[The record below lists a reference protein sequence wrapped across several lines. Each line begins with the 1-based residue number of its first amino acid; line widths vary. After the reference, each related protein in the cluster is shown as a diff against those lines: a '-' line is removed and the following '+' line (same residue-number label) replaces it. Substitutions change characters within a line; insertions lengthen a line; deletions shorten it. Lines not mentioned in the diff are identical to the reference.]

1 MGASTAPETTPH
13 GPGQSGKNNE
23 ERART
28 MPALI
33 NLFLHLLAVV
43 LAVTGTARAESF
55 PIRPVHILVPYAA
68 GGAVDVLARTLG
80 QSLAK
85 IWGQQPVI
93 DNRPGAGG
101 IVASQA
107 LMQSPPDGYTLILVA
122 SGHPLNQFI
131 YPSLPYD
138 TFKDFTAISEVASSP
153 LAIMAA
159 KQGPFKTVQDVLAA
173 SRKEPDSLS
182 YGMAGNGTSAHLAGE
197 LLKYVANVKIV
208 AIPYKG
214 GAPAITAVIAGEI
227 PLSFNP
233 LAEVVG
239 QIEGGSLRALAV
251 TSAERSKTLPDV
263 PTVAESGVPGY
274 DVSVWWGFLGPAK
287 MPPELAAK
295 IQTDSKTAL
304 QDPVVQKTL
313 DQIGATAVG
322 STPAE
327 FDAFMQAEVT
337 KWEPV
342 LKAAN
347 IRAQ

>member
-1 MGASTAPETTPH
+1 
-13 GPGQSGKNNE
+13 
-23 ERART
+23 

-33 NLFLHLLAVV
+33 NLFLCLVGVV
-43 LAVTGTARAESF
+43 LAATGAARAESF
-55 PIRPVHILVPYAA
+55 PTKPVHILVPYAA

-107 LMQSPPDGYTLILVA
+107 LTQSAPDGYTLILVA

-159 KQGPFKTVQDVLAA
+159 KQGPFKTLQDVLAT
-173 SRKEPDSLS
+173 SRKDPDSLS
-182 YGMAGNGTSAHLAGE
+182 YGMSGNGTSAHLAGE
-197 LLKYVANVKIV
+197 LLKYMAGVKIV

-214 GAPAITAVIAGEI
+214 GAPAITAVIASEI

-239 QIEGGSLRALAV
+239 QLEGGVVQALAV
-251 TSAERSKTLPDV
+251 TSAQRSRTLPDV

-287 MPPELAAK
+287 MQPELAAK
-295 IQTDSKTAL
+295 IQTDLKTAL
-304 QDPVVQKTL
+304 QDPSVQKTL

-327 FDAFMQAEVT
+327 FDAFMHAEVT

>member
-1 MGASTAPETTPH
+1 M
-13 GPGQSGKNNE
+13 Q
-23 ERART
+23 
-28 MPALI
+28 ALI
-33 NLFLHLLAVV
+33 KRFLCLASVA
-43 LAVTGTARAESF
+43 LAMAGTARAENF
-55 PIRPVHILVPYAA
+55 PTKPVHILVPYAA

-80 QSLAK
+80 QALAK

-107 LMQSPPDGYTLILVA
+107 LTQSAPDGYTLILVA

-138 TFKDFTAISEVASSP
+138 TSKDFTAISEVASSP

-159 KQGPFKTVQDVLAA
+159 KQGQFKTLQDVLAA
-173 SRKEPDSLS
+173 SRKDPDSLS
-182 YGMAGNGTSAHLAGE
+182 YGMSGNGTSAHLAGE
-197 LLKYVANVKIV
+197 LLKYMAGVKIV

-239 QIEGGSLRALAV
+239 QVDGGSLRALAV

-287 MPPELAAK
+287 MPPELTAK
-295 IQTDSKTAL
+295 IQGDLKTAL

-313 DQIGATAVG
+313 EQIGATAVG

-327 FDAFMQAEVT
+327 FDAFMHAEVT

>member
-1 MGASTAPETTPH
+1 
-13 GPGQSGKNNE
+13 
-23 ERART
+23 

-33 NLFLHLLAVV
+33 NLFLCLAGVV
-43 LAVTGTARAESF
+43 LAMTATARAESF
-55 PIRPVHILVPYAA
+55 PTRPVHILVPYAA
-68 GGAVDVLARTLG
+68 GGAVDLLARTLG

-93 DNRPGAGG
+93 ENRPGAGG

-107 LMQSPPDGYTLILVA
+107 LTQSPPDGYTLILVA

-153 LAIMAA
+153 LAIVAA
-159 KQGPFKTVQDVLAA
+159 KPGQFKTLQDVLAA
-173 SRKEPDSLS
+173 ARKDPDSLS
-182 YGMAGNGTSAHLAGE
+182 YGMSGNGTSAHLAGE
-197 LLKYVANVKIV
+197 LLNYMAGVKIV

-239 QIEGGSLRALAV
+239 QLDGGTVQALAV
-251 TSAERSKTLPDV
+251 TSAQRSRTLPDV

-287 MPPELAAK
+287 MPPELAAR
-295 IQTDSKTAL
+295 IQADLKTSL

-327 FDAFMQAEVT
+327 FDAFMHAEVA
-337 KWEPV
+337 KWQPV